1 MAYIAYIRVSTN
13 KQSLGLDAQRRT
25 IKGFVSS
32 SSGSV
37 IAEYVERVSGA
48 KDNREEMGKA
58 LAHCKRTGAT
68 LLVAKLDR
76 LSRRVS
82 FVANLLE
89 SKISIKVAEMP
100 QADLFQLHI
109 YAALAE
115 QERTLISRRTKE
127 ALAARKAQ
135 GVQLGAYSK
144 VLARENRER
153 KEAFVS
159 GILPTIETLQKEGV
173 TSLYGIAKRLNEM
186 KVPTANGG
194 KWYPT
199 TVSNYIKVD

>member
-1 MAYIAYIRVSTN
+1 MMDYIAYIRVSTD
-13 KQSLGLDAQRRT
+13 KQSLGLEAQRRT
-25 IKGFVSS
+25 IANFLSE
-32 SSGSV
+32 GSEL
-37 IAEYVERVSGA
+37 IAEYVEHVSGA
-48 KDNREEMGKA
+48 KDDRAELAKA
-58 LAHCKRTGAT
+58 LAHCKKTGAT

-76 LSRRVS
+76 LSRKVS

-115 QERTLISRRTKE
+115 QERTMISRRTKE

-144 VLARENRER
+144 VLAQENRER
-153 KEAFVS
+153 KEAFAAD
-159 GILPTIETLQKEGV
+159 LMPTIEGIQAEGV
-173 TSLYGIAKRLNEM
+173 SSLYGIAKRLNEM

-199 TVSNYIKVD
+199 TVKNYLEAA